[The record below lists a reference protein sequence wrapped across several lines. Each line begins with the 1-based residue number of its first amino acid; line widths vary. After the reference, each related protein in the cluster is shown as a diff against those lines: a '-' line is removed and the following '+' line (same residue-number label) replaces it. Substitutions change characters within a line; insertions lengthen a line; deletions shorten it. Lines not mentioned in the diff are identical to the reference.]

1 MKYLILDTNI
11 LLKDINVIKNWT
23 PQFTIII
30 PQFILNELDKVSNRI
45 GYAKETFEV
54 LNNSKRKGF
63 VQITQPD
70 LNLDD
75 YQQVQS
81 LPTSQKLS
89 ETDFLLFKYVQQ
101 LVKQGKDAILVSNDR
116 ALLRYAF
123 AHGISYITLEGLYN
137 LYNKSVSTKIEFL
150 KNDDTILK
158 YQRRKLITG
167 FILGV
172 IFTVVSYLIINNFSS
187 IYSTASTWG
196 TIVILIAV
204 SFAFFLFKRNYQLQY
219 GSVEYLFGF
228 YITIRVF
235 ISKSFNYEL
244 LEMLDFIQIV
254 GGIYVMVRGLSN
266 INEGIKGT
274 LLQPIWSKIFKNK

>member
-266 INEGIKGT
+266 FNEGIKGT